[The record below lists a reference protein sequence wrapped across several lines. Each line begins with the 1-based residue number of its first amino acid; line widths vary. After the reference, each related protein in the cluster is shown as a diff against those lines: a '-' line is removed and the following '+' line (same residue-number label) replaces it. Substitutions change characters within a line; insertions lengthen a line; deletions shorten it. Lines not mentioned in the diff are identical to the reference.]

1 MLTIF
6 RHIEEAGWGLARK
19 ISIVNIMKLTENEIS
34 KAGGNMYNSDE
45 HFLKCISPF
54 VTVVQDRLSKFQ
66 MKDSKTKLHPMKD
79 LIIRSPS
86 ELSDILKPAATETV
100 CSGCNCNQSEVRYSW
115 PDGTSPPMFC
125 FPIAQV
131 ERECVTEDMVLKSYN
146 LMDVRYEIF
155 AYTVNY
161 MDHYSTVFVLKNKK
175 YIYDGTKSDNLHK
188 RKPFGS
194 GHKISTVWLTKFV
207 K

>member
-1 MLTIF
+1 
-6 RHIEEAGWGLARK
+6 
-19 ISIVNIMKLTENEIS
+19 
-34 KAGGNMYNSDE
+34 
-45 HFLKCISPF
+45 LKCISPF
-54 VTVVQDRLSKFQ
+54 VTVVQDIDCPNSKCKIPKQ
-66 MKDSKTKLHPMKD
+66 RQLHPMKD
-79 LIIRSPS
+79 IIIRSPS
-86 ELSDILKPAATETV
+86 ELSDTPKLAATETV

-125 FPIAQV
+125 SPIAQV
-131 ERECVTEDMVLKSYN
+131 ERECVTEDVVLKSYN

-161 MDHYSTVFVLKNKK
+161 MDHYCTVFVLKNKK

-188 RKPFGS
+188 HKPFGS
-194 GHKISTVWLTKFV
+194 GRKISTVWLKKSV